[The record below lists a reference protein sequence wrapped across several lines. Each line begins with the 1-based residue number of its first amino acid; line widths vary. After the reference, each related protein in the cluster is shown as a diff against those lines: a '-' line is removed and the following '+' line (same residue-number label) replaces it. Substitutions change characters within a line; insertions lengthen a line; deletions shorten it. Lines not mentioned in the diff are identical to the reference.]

1 MGGIFSNISSSMPNM
16 SGIKSYLDPTAPPQ
30 GFSNTRAHGAVV
42 ASSGLE
48 LGRKVRNLGNVK
60 NVKSGA
66 LAALNLSYAWDGFKR
81 YLPGS
86 KFKMPKKEKEGYKS
100 PLATE
105 KTMSERMKNQAEGL
119 AMLTTLKG
127 RIENNVKSRQKP
139 ELPPIEPKGEFASMF
154 GDFMRLV
161 RLENITRENFIET
174 FIEKILEIG
183 NNNNRNELKKLREL
197 LEIFQK
203 LKEIIISQSLTKT
216 EIDKLQ
222 KLEIKIK

>member
-66 LAALNLSYAWDGFKR
+66 LAALNLSYAWDGVKR
-81 YLPGS
+81 YLPKS
-86 KFKMPKKEKEGYKS
+86 KSKSLKKEGYKS

-105 KTMSERMKNQAEGL
+105 KTMSEKIKNQAEGL

-139 ELPPIEPKGEFASMF
+139 ELPPIDPKGEFASMF

-161 RLENITRENFIET
+161 RLENVSRKNFIET

-183 NNNNRNELKKLREL
+183 NNNNRNELKKLRKL

-216 EIDKLQ
+216 
-222 KLEIKIK
+222 